1 MEYDLIKATNNDIDF
16 IKKAKLYNILK
27 YAHDLTE
34 EEILNINNY
43 VEKSILVEMS
53 NYKIIVHDNQ
63 KIGCLLVTKKENSM
77 MLDEIYLEEE
87 YRNKKIGTN
96 IITNILKSNSLIYLW
111 VYKENTKAISLY
123 KKMKFKVINETETRY
138 YMKCSRIDRK

>member
-34 EEILNINNY
+34 KDILNINNY
-43 VEKSILVEMS
+43 VEKSLLVEMS
-53 NYKIIVHDNQ
+53 NFKIIVYDNQ
-63 KIGCLLVTKKENSM
+63 KIGCLLVTKKEDSIT
-77 MLDEIYLEEE
+77 LDEIYLEEE

-96 IITNILKSNSLIYLW
+96 IITNILKSNPLVYLW

-138 YMKCSRIDRK
+138 YMGYSK

>member
-43 VEKSILVEMS
+43 VEKSLLVEMS
-53 NYKIIVHDNQ
+53 NYKIIVHDNK
-63 KIGCLLVTKKENSM
+63 KIGCLLVTEKEDSIT
-77 MLDEIYLEEE
+77 LDEIYLEEE

-96 IITNILKSNSLIYLW
+96 IIANILKSNSLVYLW

-123 KKMKFKVINETETRY
+123 KKMEFKVINETETRY
-138 YMKCSRIDRK
+138 YMEYSK

>member
-43 VEKSILVEMS
+43 VEKSILV
-53 NYKIIVHDNQ
+53 
-63 KIGCLLVTKKENSM
+63 
-77 MLDEIYLEEE
+77 
-87 YRNKKIGTN
+87 
-96 IITNILKSNSLIYLW
+96 
-111 VYKENTKAISLY
+111 
-123 KKMKFKVINETETRY
+123 
-138 YMKCSRIDRK
+138 

>member
-34 EEILNINNY
+34 KDILNINNY
-43 VEKSILVEMS
+43 VEKSLLVEMS
-53 NYKIIVHDNQ
+53 NFKIIVYDNQ
-63 KIGCLLVTKKENSM
+63 KIGCLLVTEKKDSIT
-77 MLDEIYLEEE
+77 LDEIYLEEE

-96 IITNILKSNSLIYLW
+96 IITNILKSNPLVYLW

-138 YMKCSRIDRK
+138 YMGYSK

>member
-27 YAHDLTE
+27 YAHDLKE
-34 EEILNINNY
+34 KDILNINNY
-43 VEKSILVEMS
+43 VEKSLLVEMS

-63 KIGCLLVTKKENSM
+63 KIGCLLVTKKEDNIT
-77 MLDEIYLEEE
+77 LDEIYLEEE

-96 IITNILKSNSLIYLW
+96 IITNILKSNSLVYLW

-138 YMKCSRIDRK
+138 YMEYSK

>member
-1 MEYDLIKATNNDIDF
+1 MKYDLIKATNNDIDF

-34 EEILNINNY
+34 KDILNINNY
-43 VEKSILVEMS
+43 VEKSLLVEMS
-53 NYKIIVHDNQ
+53 NYKIIVHDNK
-63 KIGCLLVTKKENSM
+63 KIGCLLVTEKEDSIT
-77 MLDEIYLEEE
+77 LDEIYLEEE

-96 IITNILKSNSLIYLW
+96 IIANILKSNSLVYLW

-123 KKMKFKVINETETRY
+123 KKMEFKVINETETRY
-138 YMKCSRIDRK
+138 YMEYSK

>member
-1 MEYDLIKATNNDIDF
+1 MEYDLIMATNNDIDF

-77 MLDEIYLEEE
+77 TLDEIYLEEE
-87 YRNKKIGTN
+87 YRNKKIG
-96 IITNILKSNSLIYLW
+96 TNILKSNSLIYLW

-138 YMKCSRIDRK
+138 YMEYSK

>member
-1 MEYDLIKATNNDIDF
+1 MKYDLIKATKNDIDF

-34 EEILNINNY
+34 KDILNINNY
-43 VEKSILVEMS
+43 VEKSLLVEMS
-53 NYKIIVHDNQ
+53 NYKIIVHDNK
-63 KIGCLLVTKKENSM
+63 KIGCLLVTEKKDSIT
-77 MLDEIYLEEE
+77 LDEIYLEEE

-96 IITNILKSNSLIYLW
+96 IITNILKSNPLVYLW

-138 YMKCSRIDRK
+138 YMEYSK

>member
-1 MEYDLIKATNNDIDF
+1 MKYDLIKATNNDIDF

-34 EEILNINNY
+34 KDILNINNY
-43 VEKSILVEMS
+43 VEKSLLVEMS

-63 KIGCLLVTKKENSM
+63 KIGCLLVTEKEDSIT
-77 MLDEIYLEEE
+77 LDEIYLEEE

-96 IITNILKSNSLIYLW
+96 IIANILKSNSLVYLW

-123 KKMKFKVINETETRY
+123 KKMEFKVINETETRY
-138 YMKCSRIDRK
+138 YMEYSK

>member
-1 MEYDLIKATNNDIDF
+1 MKYNLIKATNNDIDF

-34 EEILNINNY
+34 KDILNINNY
-43 VEKSILVEMS
+43 AEKSLLAEMS

-63 KIGCLLVTKKENSM
+63 KIGCLLVIKKKDSIT
-77 MLDEIYLEEE
+77 LDEIYLEEE

-96 IITNILKSNSLIYLW
+96 ILKSNSLVYLW

-138 YMKCSRIDRK
+138 YMEYSK

>member
-63 KIGCLLVTKKENSM
+63 KIGCLLVTKKENTM
-77 MLDEIYLEEE
+77 TLDEIYLEE

-96 IITNILKSNSLIYLW
+96 IIANILKSNPLVYLW

-138 YMKCSRIDRK
+138 YMEYSK

>member
-34 EEILNINNY
+34 KDILNINNY
-43 VEKSILVEMS
+43 VEKSLLVEMS

-63 KIGCLLVTKKENSM
+63 KIGCLLVTEKEDSIT
-77 MLDEIYLEEE
+77 LDEIYLEEE

-96 IITNILKSNSLIYLW
+96 IITNILKSNSLVYLW

-138 YMKCSRIDRK
+138 YMEYSK

>member
-1 MEYDLIKATNNDIDF
+1 MKYDLIKATNNDIDF

-34 EEILNINNY
+34 KDILNINNY
-43 VEKSILVEMS
+43 VEKSLLVEMS
-53 NYKIIVHDNQ
+53 NYKIIVHDNK
-63 KIGCLLVTKKENSM
+63 KIGCLLVTEKEDSIT
-77 MLDEIYLEEE
+77 LDEIYLEEE

-96 IITNILKSNSLIYLW
+96 IIANILKSNSLVYLW

-138 YMKCSRIDRK
+138 YMEYSK

>member
-1 MEYDLIKATNNDIDF
+1 MKYDLIKATNNDIDF

-34 EEILNINNY
+34 KDILNINNY
-43 VEKSILVEMS
+43 VEKSLLVEMS

-63 KIGCLLVTKKENSM
+63 KIGCLLVTEKEDSIT
-77 MLDEIYLEEE
+77 LDEIYLEEE

-96 IITNILKSNSLIYLW
+96 IITNILKSNPLVYLW

-123 KKMKFKVINETETRY
+123 KKMKFKVTNETETRY
-138 YMKCSRIDRK
+138 YMEYSK

>member
-34 EEILNINNY
+34 KDILNINNY
-43 VEKSILVEMS
+43 VEKSLLVEMS

-63 KIGCLLVTKKENSM
+63 KIGCLLVTEKEDSIT
-77 MLDEIYLEEE
+77 LDEIYLEEE

-96 IITNILKSNSLIYLW
+96 IITNILKSNSLVYLW
-111 VYKENTKAISLY
+111 VYKKNIKAISLY
-123 KKMKFKVINETETRY
+123 KKMKFKVINKTETRY
-138 YMKCSRIDRK
+138 YMEYSK

>member
-34 EEILNINNY
+34 EILNINNY

-53 NYKIIVHDNQ
+53 NYKIIVHDNK
-63 KIGCLLVTKKENSM
+63 KIGCLLVTKKEDSIT
-77 MLDEIYLEEE
+77 LDEIYLEEE

-96 IITNILKSNSLIYLW
+96 IITNILKSNPLVYLW

-138 YMKCSRIDRK
+138 YMGYSK

>member
-1 MEYDLIKATNNDIDF
+1 MKYDLIKATNNDIDF

-34 EEILNINNY
+34 KDILNISNY
-43 VEKSILVEMS
+43 VEKSLLVEMS
-53 NYKIIVHDNQ
+53 NYKIIVHDNK
-63 KIGCLLVTKKENSM
+63 KIGCLLVTEKKDSIT
-77 MLDEIYLEEE
+77 LDEIYLEEE

-96 IITNILKSNSLIYLW
+96 IITNILKSNPLVYLW

-138 YMKCSRIDRK
+138 YMEYSK

>member
-1 MEYDLIKATNNDIDF
+1 MYVKDSITGVGTLTYIDPNTKIF
-16 IKKAKLYNILK
+16 GALGHEIADSTTK
-27 YAHDLTE
+27 
-34 EEILNINNY
+34 EILNINNY

-138 YMKCSRIDRK
+138 YMEYSK

>member
-1 MEYDLIKATNNDIDF
+1 MKYDLIKATNNDIDF

-34 EEILNINNY
+34 KDILNINNY
-43 VEKSILVEMS
+43 VEKSLLVEMS
-53 NYKIIVHDNQ
+53 NYKIIVHDNK
-63 KIGCLLVTKKENSM
+63 KIGCLLVTEKKDSIT
-77 MLDEIYLEEE
+77 LDEIYLEEE

-96 IITNILKSNSLIYLW
+96 IITNILKSNPLVYLW

-138 YMKCSRIDRK
+138 YMEYSK

>member
-138 YMKCSRIDRK
+138 YMEYSK